1 MKMWAIQ
8 GGPMNRILVTPAALI
23 CAIACASGGASPL
36 SNTWRAPDTERPAF
50 HRVLA
55 TFVSTDLSTRR
66 AMEDRLA
73 QGIPSSFAAYRAIP
87 DLSLTDRALAREQ
100 LRAKLFD
107 AAVVMRVVDVRDVQ
121 AYRPGVT
128 WYTGYPRFHDFWG
141 SSWTAAQASAPAAG
155 DRVVFV
161 ETVLYSLSDDKLLW
175 AGRTAT
181 ENPRSVDDLVDR
193 TVDAVAHE
201 MRSQRLIR

>member
-1 MKMWAIQ
+1 
-8 GGPMNRILVTPAALI
+8 MNRILVTSAAALT
-23 CAIACASGGASPL
+23 CTIACASGAASTL
-36 SNTWRAPDTERPAF
+36 NSTWHAPAMDRPPF

-55 TFVSTDLSTRR
+55 TFVSTDLSTRGV
-66 AMEDRLA
+66 MEDRLA

-107 AAVVMRVVDVRDVQ
+107 AALVMRVVDVRDVQ

-141 SSWTAAQASAPAAG
+141 SSWTAARGSGAAADG
-155 DRVVFV
+155 GVVFV
-161 ETVLYSLSDDKLLW
+161 ETVLYSLSEDKLLW

-181 ENPRSVDDLVDR
+181 ENSRSVDELVDR